1 MEPQPQPSLEDKL
14 STYQLESSN
23 LLRDL
28 SSNTNIEEKK
38 RDELIDI
45 VSVLNNTL
53 QDYQRRLSEIQQ
65 QEAILKALE
74 ESIEEER
81 ERIAE
86 LESDIGKLTP
96 QFQNESFELSKL
108 NHDLELL
115 KEELAEL
122 NALPDPS

>member
-1 MEPQPQPSLEDKL
+1 MEPSLEDKL

-23 LLRDL
+23 LLHDL

-38 RDELIDI
+38 RDELIQI
-45 VSVLNNTL
+45 VSGLNNTL
-53 QDYQRRLSEIQQ
+53 QDYQRRLGAIQL
-65 QEAILKALE
+65 QEAELEALE
-74 ESIEEER
+74 ESIKEER

-96 QFQNESFELSKL
+96 QFEEENESL
-108 NHDLELL
+108 LEMRH
-115 KEELAEL
+115 ELAKLEAELKAL

>member
-38 RDELIDI
+38 REELIQI
-45 VSVLNNTL
+45 VSGLNNTL

-65 QEAILKALE
+65 QEAKLKALE